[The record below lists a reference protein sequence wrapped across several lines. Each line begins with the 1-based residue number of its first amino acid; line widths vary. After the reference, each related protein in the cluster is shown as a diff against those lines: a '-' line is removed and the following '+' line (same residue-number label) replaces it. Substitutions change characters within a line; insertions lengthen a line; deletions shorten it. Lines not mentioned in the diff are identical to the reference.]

1 MKSPKT
7 AKARTPS
14 LSDGLERLQQQVRA
28 GEFAAAISL
37 SQDLIVNHPRNALL
51 YNVLGVA
58 HSQMG
63 QNEEATEAFRSAIK
77 FEPDYG
83 EAIGNIITTLI
94 VLERTVDAKP
104 YVLKG
109 LELDPM
115 NLGLRQIL
123 AEVLFAEGDFSGAV
137 EHADI
142 VLAGRPGDI
151 NALKVKTEV
160 QKAKTQIN

>member
-63 QNEEATEAFRSAIK
+63 QNEEASEAFRSAIK

-94 VLERTVDAKP
+94 SLERTVDAKP

-109 LELDPM
+109 W
-115 NLGLRQIL
+115 NWTR
-123 AEVLFAEGDFSGAV
+123 
-137 EHADI
+137 
-142 VLAGRPGDI
+142 
-151 NALKVKTEV
+151 
-160 QKAKTQIN
+160 